1 MIKMSSYYYI
11 GHFSRYIK
19 RGAVALGIKL
29 TGALS
34 EKIPEGCAFRNPD
47 GQLAVILMN
56 REDMPLSGTIA
67 IDGKYTEVN
76 LDAHSIGTLL
86 VDFEENLN
94 CS

>member
-1 MIKMSSYYYI
+1 MPSEQSLQ
-11 GHFSRYIK
+11 GHCRKKSRK
-19 RGAVALGIKL
+19 GVLFETR
-29 TGALS
+29 T
-34 EKIPEGCAFRNPD
+34 

-94 CS
+94 RS

>member
-1 MIKMSSYYYI
+1 
-11 GHFSRYIK
+11 
-19 RGAVALGIKL
+19 
-29 TGALS
+29 
-34 EKIPEGCAFRNPD
+34 
-47 GQLAVILMN
+47 
-56 REDMPLSGTIA
+56 MPLSGTIA